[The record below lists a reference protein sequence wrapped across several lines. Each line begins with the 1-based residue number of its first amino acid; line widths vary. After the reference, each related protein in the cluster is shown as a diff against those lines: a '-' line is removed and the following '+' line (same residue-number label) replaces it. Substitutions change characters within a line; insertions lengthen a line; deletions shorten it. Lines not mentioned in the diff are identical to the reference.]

1 MKSLSKC
8 ILIVLCITL
17 LSSAQ
22 LFGQEWSEEQQE
34 VWQALE
40 NFFELRTNND
50 AEGIKALIH
59 KDFVGW
65 GWGNYATY
73 DYASMQKWADHMNPK
88 ETKYIYHNLKP
99 MEILVIDDIAVLLFY
114 GHFFKTVDDKE
125 MVEQAQF
132 TNVWKKEGGKW
143 LLIASTGSVLS
154 TK

>member
-1 MKSLSKC
+1 MKTLSKS

-17 LSSAQ
+17 LTSVQ
-22 LFGQEWSEEQQE
+22 LYGQEWSEEQQE

-73 DYASMQKWADHMNPK
+73 DYASMQKM
-88 ETKYIYHNLKP
+88 
-99 MEILVIDDIAVLLFY
+99 
-114 GHFFKTVDDKE
+114 G
-125 MVEQAQF
+125 
-132 TNVWKKEGGKW
+132 
-143 LLIASTGSVLS
+143 
-154 TK
+154 